1 MPKQPTTY
9 LHPIDALRR
18 LGRMP
23 ARKEGESD
31 KAFAN
36 RVSKRASD
44 VAEEYG
50 LTRFDTGA
58 RCNPFSEAEVDAA
71 AKKHVTPIA
80 A

>member
-1 MPKQPTTY
+1 MKPLTY

-31 KAFAN
+31 GSFAN
-36 RVSKRASD
+36 RISKRAAD
-44 VAEEYG
+44 VAEELG
-50 LTRFDTGA
+50 LSRFQTGA
-58 RCNPFSEAEVDAA
+58 RSLQFDEAEVKAAHDATV
-71 AKKHVTPIA
+71 KKIA

>member
-1 MPKQPTTY
+1 MSKARTY

-31 KAFAN
+31 KAFGN
-36 RVSKRASD
+36 RIAKRASD
-44 VAEEYG
+44 VAEELG
-50 LTRFDTGA
+50 LTRYQSGA
-58 RCNPFSEAEVDAA
+58 RSLQFCEAQVDRA
-71 AKKHVTPIA
+71 AKQHVTAIA